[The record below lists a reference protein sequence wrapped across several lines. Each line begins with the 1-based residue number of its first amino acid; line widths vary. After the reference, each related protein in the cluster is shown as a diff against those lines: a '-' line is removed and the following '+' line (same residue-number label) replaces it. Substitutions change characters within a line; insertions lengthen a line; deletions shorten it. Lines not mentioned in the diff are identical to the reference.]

1 MGFNKRYVSV
11 ETLSHII
18 ENENDLIRYF
28 KNADALIFID
38 DISREVYNLVV
49 EKKSYKHLI
58 KKIKKKW
65 TLNS

>member
-58 KKIKKKW
+58 KKIKK
-65 TLNS
+65 NE

>member
-38 DISREVYNLVV
+38 DISREVYDLVM

-58 KKIKKKW
+58 KKIKTK
-65 TLNS
+65 

>member
-1 MGFNKRYVSV
+1 MGFNKRYVSI

-38 DISREVYNLVV
+38 DIKIRILKINQFLINLN
-49 EKKSYKHLI
+49 KFFYSK
-58 KKIKKKW
+58 
-65 TLNS
+65 NRANR

>member
-58 KKIKKKW
+58 KKIK
-65 TLNS
+65 TNE

>member
-58 KKIKKKW
+58 KKIKK
-65 TLNS
+65 NGH

>member
-38 DISREVYNLVV
+38 DISREVYDLVM

-58 KKIKKKW
+58 KKIK
-65 TLNS
+65 TNE

>member
-58 KKIKKKW
+58 KKIKKNKKK
-65 TLNS
+65 

>member
-1 MGFNKRYVSV
+1 MGFNKRYVSI

-58 KKIKKKW
+58 KKIKK
-65 TLNS
+65 NE

>member
-1 MGFNKRYVSV
+1 MGFNKRYVSI

-38 DISREVYNLVV
+38 DISREVYNIVV

-58 KKIKKKW
+58 KKIKK
-65 TLNS
+65 NE

>member
-1 MGFNKRYVSV
+1 MGFNKRYVSI

-58 KKIKKKW
+58 KKIKKK
-65 TLNS
+65 

>member
-58 KKIKKKW
+58 KKIKKK
-65 TLNS
+65 

>member
-58 KKIKKKW
+58 KKIKKIKK
-65 TLNS
+65 NE